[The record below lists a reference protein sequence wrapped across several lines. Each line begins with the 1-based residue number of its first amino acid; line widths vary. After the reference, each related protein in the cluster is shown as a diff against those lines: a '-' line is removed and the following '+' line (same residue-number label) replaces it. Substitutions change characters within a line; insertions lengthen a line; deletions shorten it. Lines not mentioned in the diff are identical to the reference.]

1 MLSISSCSSC
11 PSWLLGVLICSKV
24 SKLARNYL
32 GKLVINILMTL
43 CEISLPR
50 KLFMGKPGNNP
61 IILISVLSVTFILSV
76 AAILWAQQ
84 FALNSTG
91 ENNSET
97 AIANSSQLIN
107 QNNSVATS
115 NPLQTK
121 EIKKGATS
129 KAKPLKIE
137 ADLENWPV
145 KGQVTFFIDSANIT
159 SEGLETIKRLSEQ
172 IAEYDPRSV
181 AVKVSTNLGASPSS
195 QTLGQKRGE
204 QVAGSLRDRV
214 KHKIIIYNNN
224 PNPKEENSSSTPE
237 ARNPPVEVSLFNFK
251 N

>member
-1 MLSISSCSSC
+1 
-11 PSWLLGVLICSKV
+11 
-24 SKLARNYL
+24 
-32 GKLVINILMTL
+32 
-43 CEISLPR
+43 
-50 KLFMGKPGNNP
+50 MGKRGYSP

-76 AAILWAQQ
+76 AGILWAQQ
-84 FALNSTG
+84 FALNSTV
-91 ENNSET
+91 ENNLGTS
-97 AIANSSQLIN
+97 IANSSQLIN

-121 EIKKGATS
+121 EIKKESTP
-129 KAKPLKIE
+129 KAKPLKIA

-145 KGQVTFFIDSANIT
+145 QGQVTFVIDSATIT

-172 IAEYDPRSV
+172 ISEYDPRSV
-181 AVKVSTNLGASPSS
+181 AIKVSTNSGASSSS

-214 KHKIIIYNNN
+214 KHKIIIYNNK
-224 PNPKEENSSSTPE
+224 PNLQEENSSSTPE
-237 ARNPPVEVSLFNFK
+237 PRNPPVEVRLLNFK